1 VLSSTFY
8 PRINPRFTVGEPI
21 RVRNCHATRG
31 HCKKDHLIKKKKKKK
46 KQKKKHNI
54 YSLRFDQ
61 GIGNNQRT
69 EGKEGNRNFFDEAQ
83 GF

>member
-1 VLSSTFY
+1 MESQSGLE
-8 PRINPRFTVGEPI
+8 TVMQLADT
-21 RVRNCHATRG
+21 VRKNILV
-31 HCKKDHLIKKKKKKK
+31 KKE
-46 KQKKKHNI
+46 KKKHNI
-54 YSLRFDQ
+54 DSLRFEQ